1 VRRFATLLAL
11 GALTAGCDGSSPPE
25 RGASPSA
32 SSDAATTTL
41 PPPPTTTAEAAPPP
55 QPLRGLPRYTAGY
68 ESWTRLSAERIP
80 PRDSDPHLGTK
91 QVYASRP
98 PRANGV
104 YRYGSIVVKEARR
117 PGKSFVGLVAAM
129 RKVRGADPEHND
141 WVFVEWTRERRS
153 DAFSETASGAVCT
166 SCHVGAAESDYV
178 WIAELGLT
186 R

>member
-1 VRRFATLLAL
+1 VRRVATLLAL
-11 GALTAGCDGSSPPE
+11 GALTVGCDGSSPADPE
-25 RGASPSA
+25 ASPPT
-32 SSDAATTTL
+32 SSEAATTPL

-55 QPLRGLPRYTAGY
+55 QPLAGLPSYTAGY
-68 ESWTRLSAERIP
+68 ESWTRLNAEAIP

-91 QVYASRP
+91 EVYVSRP

-117 PGKSFVGLVAAM
+117 PGKSFVGLVAVM
-129 RKVRGADPEHND
+129 RKVRGADPAHND
-141 WVFVEWTRERRS
+141 WVVVEWTRERRTE
-153 DAFSETASGAVCT
+153 AFDETASGAVCS
-166 SCHVGAAESDYV
+166 SCHMGAAESDYV